1 MTISRSV
8 RPRNGIHRP
17 TYGVVLAHAVP
28 LVVERLLVHLLH
40 VAVRVAVHFHAV
52 GRGRHAMMWT
62 EDLIRRLGE
71 DRCSTLAE
79 LRHGIVEEVGI
90 HVRLGQVVGLRQL
103 RAGRAVP
110 MMLGNLRGELVVEV
124 LLVERVGH
132 ASVLCPAMAVGD
144 VVEVW

>member
-1 MTISRSV
+1 MSRSV
-8 RPRNGIHRP
+8 GPRNGIHRP

-52 GRGRHAMMWT
+52 RGGRDAMVWT

-71 DRCSTLAE
+71 DRCASLAE
-79 LRHGIVEEVGI
+79 LRHSIVEEVGI
-90 HVRLGQVVGLRQL
+90 HVGLRQL

-110 MMLGNLRGELVVEV
+110 MMLGNLWGKLVVEV

-132 ASVLCPAMAVGD
+132 ASVLCFAMAIGD
-144 VVEVW
+144 VIEVW

>member
-1 MTISRSV
+1 MSRSV
-8 RPRNGIHRP
+8 WPRNGIHRP

-40 VAVRVAVHFHAV
+40 VAMRVAMHFHAV
-52 GRGRHAMMWT
+52 RGGRDAMMWT
-62 EDLIRRLGE
+62 KDLFRRLGE
-71 DRCSTLAE
+71 DRCASLAE

-90 HVRLGQVVGLRQL
+90 HVGLRQVVGLRQL

-132 ASVLCPAMAVGD
+132 APVLCPAMAVGD